1 MWVYFVH
8 KLQLHHTDIHTIL
21 YLVYTYTCNSIRERN
36 FSKSDYLWF
45 YRFVKQALRC
55 TEMHGH
61 SCDMRQSPLS
71 ESWYN
76 SSVWMVHVLC
86 KDDPAPNPVLS
97 VAPAYQLEGL
107 FSLLSLL
114 GNPYSTKETICP

>member
-1 MWVYFVH
+1 M
-8 KLQLHHTDIHTIL
+8 
-21 YLVYTYTCNSIRERN
+21 N
-36 FSKSDYLWF
+36 FS
-45 YRFVKQALRC
+45 RFVKQALRC
-55 TEMHGH
+55 TEMHGR
-61 SCDMRQSPLS
+61 SCDMGKSPLS

-86 KDDPAPNPVLS
+86 REEATPNPVLS

-114 GNPYSTKETICP
+114 GNPYATKETICP